1 MGRKLIGLL
10 CAVMAVW
17 SLMIPSLAVTLGGAS
32 WIEVSG
38 EPLGEAVLDVGG
50 TQRTVYRLA
59 VGTRIGYS
67 AEFGWADE
75 LTVSA
80 YDGTRFGDPI
90 AAVKPDGSY
99 IIETVGI
106 IYKLEASASSLA
118 GMTQTLYVMGAQEEQ
133 PEVPEPLFP
142 DVEPEAWYAE
152 YVEAAGELGLF
163 AGNPDGTFGPEQR
176 ITYAQFLT
184 ALSRLSGDD
193 ITAPA
198 GSPWYQGYVDWANRT
213 GLLPAEIQAGFDPD
227 AAITRQ
233 DMAAVLGAFLLTYR
247 PDYPVVHAQAAQFA
261 DQSSIA
267 GYAAEGVAVCYRA
280 GVMSGSGGGR
290 FYPLNT
296 ATRAEAAVTLTQAAR
311 ILSML

>member
-17 SLMIPSLAVTLGGAS
+17 SLMTPSLAVTLGGAS

-198 GSPWYQGYVDWANRT
+198 GSPWYQGYVDWPQCW
-213 GLLPAEIQAGFDPD
+213 GPSF
-227 AAITRQ
+227 
-233 DMAAVLGAFLLTYR
+233 
-247 PDYPVVHAQAAQFA
+247 
-261 DQSSIA
+261 
-267 GYAAEGVAVCYRA
+267 
-280 GVMSGSGGGR
+280 
-290 FYPLNT
+290 
-296 ATRAEAAVTLTQAAR
+296 
-311 ILSML
+311 